1 MKPWSKDQLV
11 DGIACF
17 WRTVRVTVEKCHRY
31 IQHLNKVIPK
41 IIEVE
46 GEATGF

>member
-1 MKPWSKDQLV
+1 MKPRSKDQLV

-17 WRTVRVTVEKCHRY
+17 WRTVTVEKCRRY

>member
-1 MKPWSKDQLV
+1 MKPRSKDQLL

-17 WRTVRVTVEKCHRY
+17 WRTATVEKCRRY
-31 IQHLNKVIPK
+31 FQHLNKVIQK